1 MSLCRNTPHPGHFS
15 FGGEEDFF
23 LDDELFFDGDVEDE
37 VARQGERRPPK
48 LLRGSDRDEK
58 EDLAEM
64 QECFVG
70 RLVVVASAKQ
80 EVPPFLKPPWKPRAK
95 GKEVLL

>member
-1 MSLCRNTPHPGHFS
+1 M
-15 FGGEEDFF
+15 
-23 LDDELFFDGDVEDE
+23 DDELFFDGDVEDE
-37 VARQGERRPPK
+37 VARQGERRPPML
-48 LLRGSDRDEK
+48 LLRDSDRDEK

>member
-1 MSLCRNTPHPGHFS
+1 M
-15 FGGEEDFF
+15 
-23 LDDELFFDGDVEDE
+23 DDELFFDGDVEDE
-37 VARQGERRPPK
+37 FARQGERRPPK
-48 LLRGSDRDEK
+48 LLRDSDRDEK

-70 RLVVVASAKQ
+70 RLVVASAKQ
-80 EVPPFLKPPWKPRAK
+80 EVPPFLKPPSKPRAK